1 MDKNDLKT
9 KKDDKQEKKEET
21 KHIEELKQK
30 TEELENNYKRA
41 LADYQNL
48 EKRVKEE
55 KQELIKSANRGLI
68 LRLLPA
74 LDTLVLAQKHTN
86 DQGLKLSLQQLSDI
100 LEKEGV
106 AKIETLGKNFDPKY
120 MECVATVEG
129 EEGKVI
135 EELKPGYMFNDI
147 ILRAAQ
153 VSVGHGSK

>member
-1 MDKNDLKT
+1 MAKKNTRQD
-9 KKDDKQEKKEET
+9 
-21 KHIEELKQK
+21 HIEELKK
-30 TEELENNYKRA
+30 KIEDFENHLKRT

-48 EKRVKEE
+48 EKRVAEE
-55 KQELIKSANRGLI
+55 KQELIRSANRGLI

-74 LDTLVLAQKHTN
+74 LDTLVIAQKHTN
-86 DQGLKLSLQQLSDI
+86 DQGLELSIQQLSDI

-106 AKIETLGKNFDPKY
+106 AKIETLGKDFDPKY

-135 EELKPGYMFNDI
+135 EELKPGYMLNDI

-153 VSVGHGSK
+153 VSVGKHDL